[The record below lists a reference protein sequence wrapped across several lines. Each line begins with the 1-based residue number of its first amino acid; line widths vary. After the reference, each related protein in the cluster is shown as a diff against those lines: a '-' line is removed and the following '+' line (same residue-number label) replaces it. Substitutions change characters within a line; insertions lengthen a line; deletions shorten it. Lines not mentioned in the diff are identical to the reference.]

1 MENKPRKAI
10 FAGSFDPITNGHLD
24 IICRASKLFDELQ
37 IGVLNNPNK
46 KGLFSFDERVKLI
59 EKSTSHLNNIKV
71 VTFDGLLI
79 NYCQENGIGALV
91 RGVRSGADVDYELQ
105 MAHMNRELNPDIE
118 TIILPSCTKYS
129 FISSSLIKEVL
140 LFDADIK
147 NLVPKIVLEE
157 LKKKTSGGN
166 WYMKIDLEMIEL
178 FEQLEDI
185 FRSASTIPFS
195 HKCTVDKDEVLA
207 IINDIRTLIP
217 EEVTQAVWINKE
229 RNKIISQAKQDATNI
244 VEQAKKEAE
253 RIQQEYQDNI
263 EELKKNSEDVVKAYV
278 ESSEPVVQADQRAKD
293 IVDRA
298 ERIANEIRIGS
309 IEYAEDVLSSVEY
322 NLREILEEVKRDK
335 AELRPKK

>member
-118 TIILPSCTKYS
+118 TII
-129 FISSSLIKEVL
+129 SSLIKEVL

-166 WYMKIDLEMIEL
+166 
-178 FEQLEDI
+178 
-185 FRSASTIPFS
+185 
-195 HKCTVDKDEVLA
+195 
-207 IINDIRTLIP
+207 
-217 EEVTQAVWINKE
+217 
-229 RNKIISQAKQDATNI
+229 
-244 VEQAKKEAE
+244 
-253 RIQQEYQDNI
+253 
-263 EELKKNSEDVVKAYV
+263 
-278 ESSEPVVQADQRAKD
+278 
-293 IVDRA
+293 
-298 ERIANEIRIGS
+298 
-309 IEYAEDVLSSVEY
+309 
-322 NLREILEEVKRDK
+322 
-335 AELRPKK
+335 